1 MSQRRLQFK
10 RTRCTSCVYVSGM
23 TLCCGRRLPV
33 LDADNPFHESSPLAK
48 SDRSVL
54 LGILRVT

>member
-1 MSQRRLQFK
+1 
-10 RTRCTSCVYVSGM
+10 M